1 MSLPAPL
8 LALGLVVA
16 LGLPV
21 RNVYR
26 RRELRSKLDWPWL
39 RRSLLRNWAV
49 VSGFALLVG
58 VAGAPEDLGLR
69 VQSVGVL
76 VDGLLFGFIA
86 FAGTMV
92 LVGVLLRFSGGL
104 TTSASALVVFEQP
117 LSSRLFVAATASV
130 TESTLFYGFAIEAVY
145 GLGGGPWLAGAVA
158 ATGTLLSR
166 SWRGTDLV
174 LQWLPGAVVLAGV
187 AVWSRTLLVV
197 MPIYFVYNGLVLAS
211 GDADDYAVP
220 EDG

>member
-1 MSLPAPL
+1 MSLPASL
-8 LALGLVVA
+8 RALGLVVA

-39 RRSLLRNWAV
+39 RRSLLQNWAIV
-49 VSGFALLVG
+49 AGFALLVG

-69 VQSVGVL
+69 VPSVDVL
-76 VDGLLFGFIA
+76 VDGLLFGFVA

-92 LVGVLLRFSGGL
+92 LVGLLLRFRGGL
-104 TTSASALVVFEQP
+104 TTSASSLVVFEQP
-117 LSSRLFVAATASV
+117 LSSRLFVAATAAV
-130 TESTLFYGFAIEAVY
+130 TESVLFYGFAIEAVY
-145 GLGGGPWLAGAVA
+145 GLGGGPWLAGTVA

-166 SWRGTDLV
+166 SWRGADL
-174 LQWLPGAVVLAGV
+174 LIQWLPGAVVLAGV

-197 MPIYFVYNGLVLAS
+197 VPIYFAYNALVLAS

>member
-21 RNVYR
+21 RNVHR

-49 VSGFALLVG
+49 VSGFVLLVG
-58 VAGAPEDLGLR
+58 VAGTPEDLGLR
-69 VQSVGVL
+69 VPSVGVL

-104 TTSASALVVFEQP
+104 TTSASSLVVFEQP

-145 GLGGGPWLAGAVA
+145 GLGGGAWLAGGVA

-197 MPIYFVYNGLVLAS
+197 VPIYFVYNAIVLAS